1 MASGCH
7 YKAEND
13 DRFGINHHLIG
24 ATLPL
29 SFSRLAGSRPPA
41 RTLSRLRP
49 FCNGVAY
56 TFPRLCFTVG
66 MPVCIYLAL
75 PPLPLFLV
83 IDVLVLRVLD
93 LWCFLK
99 WVSTPLGSA
108 RIRQNRHPK
117 RDGVFLCWLRLSV
130 SVRRPISLAFRK
142 WREYQKGGEPGQVCC
157 VFGFVF

>member
-83 IDVLVLRVLD
+83 IDVLVLRMLKLQWFLNWVSIPRQRSHPSKSPSQTG
-93 LWCFLK
+93 WCF
-99 WVSTPLGSA
+99 S
-108 RIRQNRHPK
+108 
-117 RDGVFLCWLRLSV
+117 FLVAS
-130 SVRRPISLAFRK
+130 
-142 WREYQKGGEPGQVCC
+142 
-157 VFGFVF
+157 FGFRSEADFSGIQKA